1 LGEQGLE
8 PARSSS
14 KMVAVQWRN
23 DVVDERWPQFDL
35 DYALCP
41 AFVAGLNQ
49 SIVIVARMW
58 NAPVVCVISQESQY
72 LHCRASI
79 LSRSAVLFLF
89 PQ

>member
-8 PARSSS
+8 SAPSSR
-14 KMVAVQWRN
+14 KMVVVQWRF
-23 DVVDERWPQFDL
+23 DILDWRWPQFDL

-49 SIVIVARMW
+49 SIVVIAWVW
-58 NAPVVCVISQESQY
+58 NAPIVCVISQESQY

-79 LSRSAVLFLF
+79 LSTSSVYFLF